1 MMIVALVLHL
11 WHMVAPAGKFGVS
24 SSASAEGGIAA
35 EGAAAE
41 AEAEA
46 LDPGVRRDDDSEV
59 AGDFAGL
66 APTLEF
72 FFTLAS

>member
-1 MMIVALVLHL
+1 MMVALVLHL
-11 WHMVAPAGKFGVS
+11 WHMVAPAGKLGVS
-24 SSASAEGGIAA
+24 SSTSAEGGIAA
-35 EGAAAE
+35 EAAP

-46 LDPGVRRDDDSEV
+46 LDPGVRRDDDSGV
-59 AGDFAGL
+59 AADLAGL